1 MLEFR
6 LYYTRHNPMTRVNII
21 CNLTSKAFFITV
33 RMYLMQCSYI
43 IKKINVSN
51 WGQTIGEDWN
61 ILENSSKTRIG
72 ICLVLSAYEIQ
83 RLMEKGEF

>member
-1 MLEFR
+1 
-6 LYYTRHNPMTRVNII
+6 
-21 CNLTSKAFFITV
+21 
-33 RMYLMQCSYI
+33 MQCSYI